1 MKVFKYLLSLFTA
14 FQICIGS
21 NSNINQNLENLSENS
36 SASVASPPSVT
47 LIANGG
53 IIGWYAQDSL
63 SAAVDPETGMAMLN
77 AIGRPEVIYD
87 TLASFTGST
96 TFTFPENQ
104 KIGIYAESDQ
114 NATLAYWIVDGE
126 VKLSNNPDNITG
138 GEWILSMQHPHIII
152 DSNVSTLEAIFV
164 PIPKEASP
172 YIPPLNGNSKIISNG
187 GVIQWISPQPNPVPE
202 IDPMT
207 GMPKLDS
214 KGRPIIIRSILGYF
228 SGSQDFTFPSDLNL
242 TFSAEPLVNL
252 TFSYWLVDGVANLGL
267 VNDSSSSGGQY
278 IIPNFPDKSITV
290 QSSFSTLEA
299 VYSPI
304 PEGSDDYIGS
314 TNTLATH
321 YTEGWFYHPRRGWMW
336 TNRDAYPY
344 FYDATDKDWMYF
356 QSGEEKPRFYR
367 YKTKTWL
374 TID

>member
-1 MKVFKYLLSLFTA
+1 
-14 FQICIGS
+14 
-21 NSNINQNLENLSENS
+21 
-36 SASVASPPSVT
+36 
-47 LIANGG
+47 
-53 IIGWYAQDSL
+53 
-63 SAAVDPETGMAMLN
+63 MAMLN
-77 AIGRPEVIYD
+77 ARGRPEVIYD

-104 KIGIYAESDQ
+104 KIGIHAESDQ

-152 DSNVSTLEAIFV
+152 DSNVSTLEAVFV

-228 SGSQDFTFPSDLNL
+228 SGSQDFTFPS
-242 TFSAEPLVNL
+242 
-252 TFSYWLVDGVANLGL
+252 GL
-267 VNDSSSSGGQY
+267 
-278 IIPNFPDKSITV
+278 I
-290 QSSFSTLEA
+290 
-299 VYSPI
+299 
-304 PEGSDDYIGS
+304 
-314 TNTLATH
+314 
-321 YTEGWFYHPRRGWMW
+321 
-336 TNRDAYPY
+336 
-344 FYDATDKDWMYF
+344 
-356 QSGEEKPRFYR
+356 
-367 YKTKTWL
+367 
-374 TID
+374 

>member
-1 MKVFKYLLSLFTA
+1 MKVFKYLLSLLIA
-14 FQICIGS
+14 FQVCIGS
-21 NSNINQNLENLSENS
+21 NSNFDETIEDLLGDSN
-36 SASVASPPSVT
+36 ASLASDPSVT
-47 LIANGG
+47 LISNGG
-53 IIGWYAQDSL
+53 IIGWYDQDSV
-63 SAAVDPETGMAMLN
+63 SAAVDSATGMPMLN
-77 AIGRPEVIYD
+77 ARGIPEVIYD
-87 TLASFTGST
+87 TLAYFTGST

-104 KIGIYAESDQ
+104 KIGIYAEPEQ

-126 VKLSNNPDNITG
+126 VKLSNNPDNIIG
-138 GEWILSMQHPHIII
+138 GQLILSMQHPHIII
-152 DSNVSTLEAIFV
+152 DSNVSTLEAVFV

-304 PEGSDDYIGS
+304 PESSADYIGAS
-314 TNTLATH
+314 DSNATH
-321 YTEGWFYHPRRGWMW
+321 YTEGWFYHPSRGWMW
-336 TNRDAYPY
+336 TDRLAYPY

-356 QSGEEKPRFYR
+356 QSGNEKPKFYR

-374 TID
+374 TVE